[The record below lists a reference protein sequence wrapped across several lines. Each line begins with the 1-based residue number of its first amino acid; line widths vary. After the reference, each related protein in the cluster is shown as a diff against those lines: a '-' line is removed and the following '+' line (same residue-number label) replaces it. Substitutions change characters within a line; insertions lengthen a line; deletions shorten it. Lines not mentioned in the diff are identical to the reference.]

1 MDMTRRFDGV
11 LFCLFVIG
19 AYALAAALDI
29 QPDRRIDWTN
39 VSFIEAQHRDEAAQ
53 VRRDFAAQ
61 QACGPNAHVEWVS
74 DTSIQCFTK
83 RGAKAGKVAQL

>member
-1 MDMTRRFDGV
+1 MTRRFDGV

-29 QPDRRIDWTN
+29 QPDRRTDW
-39 VSFIEAQHRDEAAQ
+39 SDAMAIESQWRAEAASA
-53 VRRDFAAQ
+53 RRNFAAQ
-61 QACGPNAHVEWVS
+61 QACGPNAAFEWVS

-83 RGAKAGKVAQL
+83 RGRKAGKVAQL